1 MQIPDGTH
9 QRWASRLAATLASM
23 ALLAA
28 CGGSSDPDDGGHTSG
43 SADPATRASIESVA
57 REAMAQYHMRAL
69 ILRVTVNGQNVY
81 TSAMG
86 ESQPGVP
93 ATPQMH
99 FRNGSFA
106 FTYIGQIFARLVDQP
121 QYRLSLDDK
130 LANWMPQLPRAG
142 EISLRNLLNMTSG
155 YADYVYQPVMKQALY
170 SNPDRGFGNDEL
182 LDIGLS
188 VPERFAPGTNWGYS
202 HTNYVILGEV
212 LERITGKPLDALMQ
226 EHILGPM
233 KLTATSG
240 NGGTVAVPEPAL
252 HSYTSERREFLGIPA
267 ATPFYE
273 DATYWNPSWTTANGA
288 VMTTNI
294 VDLTTSMEI
303 VGSGAQVSARMH
315 DEQVGLKL
323 VDFGHQ
329 TPECEE
335 CRTLRHERSYGLGV
349 TLLGPWIAQTKL
361 FAGSGVSSAYL
372 PSARLAISVA
382 TTYAAEAFDAE
393 GDFKNASGA
402 LVKHLAELMAP
413 GQAPPWA
420 P

>member
-1 MQIPDGTH
+1 MQIPDATH
-9 QRWASRLAATLASM
+9 QRWASRLAATLASI

-28 CGGSSDPDDGGHTSG
+28 CGGSSDPADGGHTTG

-69 ILRVTVNGQNVY
+69 ILRITVDGENVY

-106 FTYIGQIFARLVDQP
+106 FTYIGQIFSRLVDQP

-130 LANWMPQLPRAG
+130 LAKWMPQLRRAD

-155 YADYVYQPVMKQALY
+155 YADYVYQPALQDALY
-170 SNPDRGFGNDEL
+170 SNPDRSFSNDDL
-182 LDIGLS
+182 IAIGMS
-188 VPERFAPGTNWGYS
+188 APERFAPGTNWGYS

-226 EHILGPM
+226 EHVLGPM
-233 KLTATSG
+233 ELTATSG
-240 NGGTVAVPEPAL
+240 NGGTAAVPEPVL

-267 ATPFYE
+267 GTAFYE
-273 DATYWNPSWTTANGA
+273 DATWWNPSWTTANGA

-294 VDLTTSMEI
+294 VDLTRSMEI
-303 VGSGAQVSARMH
+303 VGSGEQVSPRMH

-329 TPECEE
+329 TPECRE
-335 CRTLRHERSYGLGV
+335 CRTLTSELSYGHGV
-349 TLLGPWIAQTKL
+349 LLLGPWIAQTKN
-361 FAGSGVSSAYL
+361 FAGSGVTSAYL
-372 PSARLAISVA
+372 RPGKLAISVA
-382 TTYAAEAFDAE
+382 TTYGPEAFDAK
-393 GDFKNASGA
+393 GGFNNASGA
-402 LVKHLAELMAP
+402 LVKSLAELMAP
-413 GQAPPWA
+413 GQAPPLV